1 MTTTVKEL
9 LHVIE
14 ALPEEER
21 LELDR
26 ALDQRLEQEFLIES
40 RKAARWAKKRKIGMA
55 DIDRTIARR
64 RYGK

>member
-1 MTTTVKEL
+1 MTTTVKEI

-26 ALDQRLEQEFLIES
+26 ALDQRWEQEFLVES
-40 RKAARWAKKRKIGMA
+40 RKAARRAKKRKIGMA
-55 DIDRTIARR
+55 DIDRAIALR